1 MSASF
6 QPTADC
12 DRYLL
17 VDDTD
22 EDVTQILTIACES
35 FGSRTRDADRA
46 ENERG
51 VQW

>member
-1 MSASF
+1 MSRLREPF
-6 QPTADC
+6 ADC

-35 FGSRTRDADRA
+35 FGSRTDRFSDTFDQGEA
-46 ENERG
+46 
-51 VQW
+51 V